1 MTVAE
6 VLLRIGCTIVA
17 WLLLYTH
24 CLWLSVVQQVG
35 CGSDADALWRLL
47 LGLIPITVTFGLLI
61 GAANKVSSVQAT
73 LRLGAIPLLILL
85 PLALSAVWP
94 TFTTSTLGNQPIC
107 GIRDVAWHQ
116 WWAPVQLAVLVFI
129 GVIAY
134 RNWRFQPS

>member
-24 CLWLSVVQQVG
+24 CLWLSVVEQVG
-35 CGSDADALWRLL
+35 CGSDGDALWRLL

-61 GAANKVSSVQAT
+61 GAANKVASVQAT
-73 LRLGAIPLLILL
+73 LRLGAVPLLLLL
-85 PLALSAVWP
+85 PLALLAVWP

-107 GIRDVAWHQ
+107 DIPNVAWHQ
-116 WWAPVQLAVLVFI
+116 WWAPAQLLVLLFI